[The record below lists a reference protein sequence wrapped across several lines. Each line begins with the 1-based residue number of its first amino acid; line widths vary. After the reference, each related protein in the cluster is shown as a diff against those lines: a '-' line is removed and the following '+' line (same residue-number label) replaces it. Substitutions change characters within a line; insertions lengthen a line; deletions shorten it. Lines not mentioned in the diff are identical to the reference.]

1 MGGPFGKTLEIAW
14 DWKQYLASLQQICK
28 LLFWMVVWD
37 IKSNKTLFSFEN
49 CFLRPLQVS
58 IAEQNERREEREQLC
73 RRKSNTK
80 HSSTKLNPRTSHLQD
95 IYSCQPNNTLSGR
108 SIFHISKIRFRLQ
121 NTTKVSTK
129 SFLFKG
135 GVYVIPNKYLWYICT
150 VAIYILIIYASASF
164 SACTWL
170 LDTW

>member
-49 CFLRPLQVS
+49 HYRFLLL
-58 IAEQNERREEREQLC
+58 NKMKERKEEREQLC

-95 IYSCQPNNTLSGR
+95 IYSCQPNNTLSGP

-150 VAIYILIIYASASF
+150 VAI
-164 SACTWL
+164 
-170 LDTW
+170 